1 MSANPPRR
9 RPWWL
14 GLAVIAIGA
23 VWLQQGYALP
33 KSGGYAG
40 VGPGDFVMLV
50 GAALIVLGLA
60 LLAQIARGDSFEPQ
74 EAESAEAGARPSRK
88 ALLFAAAG
96 AAIPLLTMRPL
107 GFPLTA
113 MLAFA
118 LVTRAFGSRRVLF
131 DCAVGLALGII
142 CWLGFTRLGVT
153 LGGAL
158 PLAGW

>member
-1 MSANPPRR
+1 MSAMPQR

-23 VWLQQGYALP
+23 VWLQQGYGLP
-33 KSGGYAG
+33 KTGGYAG

-50 GAALIVLGLA
+50 GGALILLGLV
-60 LLAQIARGDSFEPQ
+60 LTAQIARGASFEPQ
-74 EAESAEAGARPSRK
+74 EAESAEAGARPSRR
-88 ALLFAAAG
+88 ALAFAAAG
-96 AAIPLLTMRPL
+96 AAIPLLTMEPL

-113 MLAFA
+113 MLSFA
-118 LVTRAFGSRRVLF
+118 LVTHAFGSRRIVF
-131 DCAVGLALGII
+131 DCAIGLALGAI
-142 CWLGFTRLGVT
+142 CWYGFSKLGVT